1 MPHVRYETK
10 PGQQLQVDWKENLRM
25 TTIHSEVI
33 CGFNEFC
40 NYKMDNIYPTP
51 VTNISVKRTS
61 NGNSS
66 IVHDGFVP
74 NANNMIIYGTHEY
87 PKLTNAVYILDN
99 TKVCLGSFAFISN
112 VLLSTSADIA

>member
-1 MPHVRYETK
+1 
-10 PGQQLQVDWKENLRM
+10 
-25 TTIHSEVI
+25 
-33 CGFNEFC
+33 
-40 NYKMDNIYPTP
+40 MDNIYPTP